1 MNLTKKAV
9 ISIFTIVMIPM
20 IIFSVFVFNQ
30 VSVSIIS
37 IMLVIGIV
45 SSIIGS
51 ILFSKKFLSADKI
64 QENLNETPAVNL
76 EDLMSDWTSLV
87 NKVGEEMNGI
97 KDFIGE
103 LEKNLNESTGAIEN
117 VSAGLE
123 ENSASAEEI
132 AASSGEMGNAVKD
145 IANKAKEGAK
155 FAEEFSEEGKK
166 LQKSTKESRSRSN
179 NIYINIKQDIES
191 AIEDSRSVNEIN
203 KLTQAIIDITEQ
215 TNLLALNASIEAAR
229 AGEAG
234 KGFSV
239 VADEVKELAKQSGET
254 AGNIKVI
261 VDSVVDSVK
270 RLVDGSK
277 SALSYIS
284 TEVTQDYDK
293 FEGASSKY
301 LEDAGTINEFMNK
314 FSASSEELNSFIEG
328 IVKVI
333 NEMAQTFT
341 DSAGSMQGISQKNSK
356 LLDSLNNVKNE
367 LDEMSKTRTQI
378 IQIGEKA
385 SE

>member
-9 ISIFTIVMIPM
+9 ISIFLIVMIPLA
-20 IIFSVFVFNQ
+20 IFSAAVFNQ

-37 IMLVIGIV
+37 IMLAIGIV
-45 SSIIGS
+45 FSIIGS
-51 ILFSKKFLSADKI
+51 VLFSKKFLPSNTV
-64 QENLNETPAVNL
+64 QENLDEDTSTHL
-76 EDLMSDWTSLV
+76 EDLRDEWTSLV
-87 NKVGEEMNGI
+87 NRIGEEISSVKTFMI
-97 KDFIGE
+97 E

-117 VSAGLE
+117 VSASLE

-145 IANKAKEGAK
+145 IANKAGEGAK

-166 LQKSTKESRSRSN
+166 LQKSTKESRDRSTQ
-179 NIYINIKQDIES
+179 IYTKIRQDIES
-191 AIEDSRSVNEIN
+191 AIEDSKSVNEIN
-203 KLTQAIIDITEQ
+203 KLTEAIIDITEQ

-234 KGFSV
+234 RGFSV

-254 AGNIKVI
+254 AGNIKTI

-270 RLVDGSK
+270 RLVDGSQ
-277 SALSYIS
+277 SALSYIA

-301 LEDAGTINEFMNK
+301 MEDAGTINEFMNN
-314 FSASSEELNSFIEG
+314 FSASSQELKSFIDG

-341 DSAGSMQGISQKNSK
+341 DSAGNMQGISEKNSK
-356 LLDSLNNVKNE
+356 LLDSLNNIKNE
-367 LDEMSKTRTQI
+367 LDEMSKT
-378 IQIGEKA
+378 GEKISQITEKA
-385 SE
+385 AE

>member
-9 ISIFTIVMIPM
+9 ISIFMIVMIPM
-20 IIFSVFVFNQ
+20 IIFSVFAFKE

-45 SSIIGS
+45 SSIVGS
-51 ILFSKKFLSADKI
+51 ILFSKKFL
-64 QENLNETPAVNL
+64 AVNQVEQDFNEIAENHL
-76 EDLMSDWTSLV
+76 KDVITNGTTLV
-87 NKVGEEMNGI
+87 NRIGEEVKGI
-97 KDFIGE
+97 KSFIGE
-103 LEKNLNESTGAIEN
+103 LEENLNESTGAIEN
-117 VSAGLE
+117 VSASLE

-166 LQKSTKESRSRSN
+166 LQKSTKESRTRSSD
-179 NIYINIKQDIES
+179 IYIKIRKDIES
-191 AIEDSRSVNEIN
+191 AIEDSKSVNEIN
-203 KLTQAIIDITEQ
+203 KLTEAIIDITEQ

-234 KGFSV
+234 RGFSV

-254 AGNIKVI
+254 AGNIKTI

-277 SALSYIS
+277 SALNYIS

-301 LEDAGTINEFMNK
+301 LEDAGTINGFMNN
-314 FSASSEELNSFIEG
+314 FSASSEELKVFIEG

-333 NEMAQTFT
+333 NEMAQNFT
-341 DSAGSMQGISQKNSK
+341 DSAGSMQGISEKNNK
-356 LLDSLNNVKNE
+356 LLSSLNNIKDKLE
-367 LDEMSKTRTQI
+367 EMSKTREEM
-378 IQIGEKA
+378 IQLTEKDR
-385 SE
+385 E